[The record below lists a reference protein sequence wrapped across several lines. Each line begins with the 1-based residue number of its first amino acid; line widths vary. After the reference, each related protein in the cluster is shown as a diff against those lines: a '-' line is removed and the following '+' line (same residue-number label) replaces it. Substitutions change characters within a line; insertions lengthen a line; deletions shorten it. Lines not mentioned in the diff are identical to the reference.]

1 MVIQGSMLGNTTDEF
16 SLPPAARTAPFS
28 ALKNQG
34 PRKEVFWPVSPSLIS
49 LHVSHVIS
57 NSILPC
63 SYGRGPKAMTIAY
76 AVWLGNFSKVTSI
89 VFSRTVTEKTFL
101 NQCYKEGLGM
111 RAQQNPYDLLGED
124 NSAYCLCLFQLLRM
138 LT

>member
-1 MVIQGSMLGNTTDEF
+1 MLGNTTDEF
-16 SLPPAARTAPFS
+16 SPPPAARTAPFS

-34 PRKEVFWPVSPSLIS
+34 PRKEARRPVSPSLIS
-49 LHVSHVIS
+49 LHVSCVIR
-57 NSILPC
+57 NSISPR

-76 AVWLGNFSKVTSI
+76 AVCLGNFSKVTSI
-89 VFSRTVTEKTFL
+89 VFSRTVTEKTLL

-111 RAQQNPYDLLGED
+111 RAQQNPYDQLRED
-124 NSAYCLCLFQLLRM
+124 SSAYWLCLFQLLRM